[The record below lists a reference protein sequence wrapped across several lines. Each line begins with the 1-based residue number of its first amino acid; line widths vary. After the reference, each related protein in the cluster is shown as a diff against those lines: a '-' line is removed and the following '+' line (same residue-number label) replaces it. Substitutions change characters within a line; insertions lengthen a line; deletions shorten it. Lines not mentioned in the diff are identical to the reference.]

1 MEINKFIIAL
11 VSLLLISC
19 FANADV
25 NIQDRRIREA
35 KQLDDHRKVND
46 VDRRINDELLETRI
60 RVIH

>member
-1 MEINKFIIAL
+1 MSKFIIAL
-11 VSLLLISC
+11 VSLLFISC
-19 FANADV
+19 FANADI

-46 VDRRINDELLETRI
+46 VDRRINDEISETRI

>member
-1 MEINKFIIAL
+1 MSKLIIAL

-46 VDRRINDELLETRI
+46 VDRRINEELSETRI